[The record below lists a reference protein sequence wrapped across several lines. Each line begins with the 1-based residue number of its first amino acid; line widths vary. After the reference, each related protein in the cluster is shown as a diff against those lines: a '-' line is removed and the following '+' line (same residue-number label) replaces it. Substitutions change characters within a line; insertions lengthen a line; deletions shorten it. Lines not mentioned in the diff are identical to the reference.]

1 MKIKTLIS
9 FIALLFCFVTTQA
22 QNTDDVGKIALSVVM
37 PENVDGLD
45 ASQLSKLETKISQIV
60 TVSGLAASGYN
71 NNFVIYPKFA
81 VYESNIVEGG
91 MQNITVVTAELSLF
105 IKQVDNNLLFSTIS
119 KQLKGSGSNKEL
131 AITNAISKIPTS
143 DPEFKTFIETG
154 KSKIIQYY
162 ETKCVDIIK
171 QSDSYV
177 KMQQYEQALGLLMTV
192 PEEVSSCYNH
202 IQDKAIESYKAYQT
216 QKCAELI
223 QTAKTS
229 LAANDYIGALNILS
243 EIDPSASC
251 FNEAQTLAKTAE
263 TKVDAEEKKQW
274 DFQMKQYNDAVSLEK
289 QRVEAIKEIAV
300 SYYKSQP
307 TTVNYNYIVK

>member
-1 MKIKTLIS
+1 MKKIFFVI
-9 FIALLFCFVTTQA
+9 IAFCIAFTSNA
-22 QNTDDVGKIALSVVM
+22 QSTSDVGKIALSVVM

-45 ASQLSKLETKISQIV
+45 VSQLSKLETKISQIV

-81 VYESNIVEGG
+81 VYESNVVEGD
-91 MQNITVVTAELSLF
+91 MQNIIVVTAELSLF

-131 AITNAISKIPTS
+131 AITNAISKIPAS
-143 DPEFKTFIETG
+143 DPEFKAFIETG
-154 KSKIIQYY
+154 KAKIIRYY

-171 QSDSYV
+171 KSDSYV

-192 PEEVSSCYNH
+192 PEEVSTCYNQ
-202 IQDKAIESYKAYQT
+202 IQDKAIEAYKAYQT

-223 QTAKTS
+223 QKAKTV
-229 LAANDYIGALNILS
+229 LAANDYAGALNILS

-307 TTVNYNYIVK
+307 ATVNYNYIIK